1 MKLLI
6 QTGRVLDPV
15 SKTVTL
21 TDLLAENGRVAL
33 LEGGLTHNAIPSWAR
48 AVVFCQTEPQ
58 LTLLE
63 EALAQRAQSK
73 GDRPRSKATI

>member
-6 QTGRVLDPV
+6 QNGRVLDPV

-33 LEGGLTHNAIPSWAR
+33 LERGLE
-48 AVVFCQTEPQ
+48 TE
-58 LTLLE
+58 
-63 EALAQRAQSK
+63 A
-73 GDRPRSKATI
+73 DRIIDASGWW

>member
-6 QTGRVLDPV
+6 QNGRVLDPV

-33 LEGGLTHNAIPSWAR
+33 LERGLDGGGPDHRRLGAGGEPGPGGHAR
-48 AVVFCQTEPQ
+48 TPAGPGVH
-58 LTLLE
+58 L
-63 EALAQRAQSK
+63 
-73 GDRPRSKATI
+73 

>member
-6 QTGRVLDPV
+6 QNGRVLDPV

-33 LEGGLTHNAIPSWAR
+33 LERGLETEADRIIDASGLVVSPGPGGHAR
-48 AVVFCQTEPQ
+48 TPAGPGVH
-58 LTLLE
+58 L
-63 EALAQRAQSK
+63 
-73 GDRPRSKATI
+73 

>member
-6 QTGRVLDPV
+6 QNGRVLDPV

-33 LEGGLTHNAIPSWAR
+33 LGRVWRRRRTGSST
-48 AVVFCQTEPQ
+48 PQ
-58 LTLLE
+58 
-63 EALAQRAQSK
+63 
-73 GDRPRSKATI
+73 GWW